1 MGRWVNW
8 AEWAGVPTKIFLE
21 VQRWLET
28 IQKRPAVQRGVNIPE
43 KFEMKEAM
51 KTKEGEE
58 EYAKHHSNWVMQGM
72 KDDQEK
78 QT

>member
-1 MGRWVNW
+1 MKAIND
-8 AEWAGVPTKIFLE
+8 
-21 VQRWLET
+21 
-28 IQKRPAVQRGVNIPE
+28 RPATQKGVNIPE
-43 KFEMKEAM
+43 PFAMKEAM

-78 QT
+78 HK